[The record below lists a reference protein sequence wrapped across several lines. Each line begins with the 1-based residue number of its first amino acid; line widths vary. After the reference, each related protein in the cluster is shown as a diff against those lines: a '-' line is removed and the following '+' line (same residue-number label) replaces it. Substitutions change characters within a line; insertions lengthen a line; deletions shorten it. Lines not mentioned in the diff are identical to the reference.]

1 MESTVINKTK
11 PILVEYADLRNFIR
25 QEKILILQ
33 DLVSLKKDYADS
45 IQKTIDTIMS
55 IGKIDSNFTKL
66 KALQANMVII
76 KETIA
81 LGNKYIFPMIYTMQ
95 EAKDRRITLKK
106 LLEKNKNNKKES
118 SKITKL
124 LKQIDI
130 EIQQYQQTINNYNST
145 TSIKVELFVV

>member
-1 MESTVINKTK
+1 
-11 PILVEYADLRNFIR
+11 
-25 QEKILILQ
+25 
-33 DLVSLKKDYADS
+33 
-45 IQKTIDTIMS
+45 MS